1 MKRKIFAFCI
11 ATAMTLSSFSTAFAA
26 DIEIDYEDENG
37 SEVTSIGTEIG
48 GGSDVPSV
56 TMPDR
61 DITKVTLPAKAPNF
75 VMDPTGVYAA
85 TQAVANGTKDSAA
98 TKDGATAGAGDGV
111 YFSDLTDA
119 EMATADPDPD
129 LFDKYMENKKGGV
142 YVDEGNY
149 MQVTNKGANDILVDV
164 SFIAA
169 SEGDVTPTFSDAKA
183 DVTDATKTGDNKIW
197 LGITP
202 NGTIASG
209 TDESTTTATSKVLVR
224 PRLVKQYKKAAG
236 DPSENTG
243 TTYAGEDYNGAV
255 EFAKHT
261 TAAIAL
267 NDQGKIMKL
276 ALPGDNSYAF
286 TYKTEN
292 GKKVVDKFL
301 PGKKTVTVGSDKM
314 AANSINPS
322 AQGFLLE
329 GAIDPSADW
338 SSYSAA
344 TNPSKVT
351 YKVIFNVKKAKID
364 TTKDASAADA
374 DHAKIAVYGADGKT
388 VESYIAAYD
397 AIAGLAGDTAKDGA
411 TAPGIY
417 APAAAAIS
425 AGAMAAA
432 DTEVVLTFTG
442 STLGKETLKTDS
454 MKLSTTDDE
463 AGATQIASG
472 RTWSDGTDGKID
484 AATGKITVKK
494 AGLTRAGI
502 TPTAGTSIYV
512 WVNMSNGKSIKG
524 TITVS

>member
-1 MKRKIFAFCI
+1 MKRKIFALCI

-26 DIEIDYEDENG
+26 DIEVDYEDENG

-48 GGSDVPSV
+48 GGSDSPTI

-85 TQAVANGTKDSAA
+85 TQAVANGIKDTAA
-98 TKDGATAGAGDGV
+98 DGTADPAGDGV
-111 YFSDLTDA
+111 YLKTADPTTD
-119 EMATADPDPD
+119 DPDPD
-129 LFDKYMENKKGGV
+129 AFDAYMNAKKGGI
-142 YVDEGNY
+142 YVDAGNY

-164 SFIAA
+164 SFLAA
-169 SEGDVTPTFSDAKA
+169 SEGEVTPTFSAAKA
-183 DVTDATKTGDNKIW
+183 DVTDASKTGDNKIW
-197 LGITP
+197 LGVTL
-202 NGTIASG
+202 NATIAGG
-209 TDESTTTATSKVLVR
+209 TDESTTTAASKVLAR
-224 PRLVKQYKKAAG
+224 PRLVEQYKKAKG
-236 DPSENTG
+236 DPSENTVKNN
-243 TTYAGEDYNGAV
+243 YADPGYNGAV
-255 EFAKHT
+255 EFSKHA

-267 NDQGKIMKL
+267 DDKGKIMKL
-276 ALPGDNSYAF
+276 GLPGDNSYAMVF
-286 TYKTEN
+286 TN
-292 GKKVVDKFL
+292 KKPTGFD
-301 PGKKTVTVGSDKM
+301 PGEKIVEVAGDKM
-314 AANSINPS
+314 GAGSINPS

-329 GAIDPSADW
+329 GAIDPEADW

-351 YKVIFNVKKAKID
+351 YKVVFNVKKAKID
-364 TTKDASAADA
+364 TTKNGNDATAAN
-374 DHAKIAVYGADGKT
+374 AKIAVYGADGKT
-388 VESYIAAYD
+388 VESYIAGYD
-397 AIAGLAGDTAKDGA
+397 ATAGLAGDATSDGA

-417 APAAAAIS
+417 SPSAAAIAAAS
-425 AGAMAAA
+425 MAAA

-442 STLGKETLKTDS
+442 STLGKETLKADS
-454 MKLSTTDDE
+454 MKLSTTDNE

-484 AATGKITVKK
+484 VATGKITVKK

-502 TPTAGTSIYV
+502 TPTAGTPIYV